1 MSVEPALLLRVILGD
16 SVVLRL
22 EHDPTHARPALAY
35 GGDWALSYADRE
47 LPKSLREGVLNIG
60 RDFGRTQ
67 PSSSAE
73 AIELLR
79 ALVAERLAG
88 GRLELG
94 APARAALPRW
104 SGAIRSRAAVP
115 GEHWP
120 FDAEL
125 VALRRGM
132 RRLIKRD
139 GLSAAQVP
147 ATERWFEQHGLLTRT
162 IPDSDD
168 RLVVFAAGDAALLA
182 AAFEA
187 EQAISEPHGPSAQEA
202 VAWMGDAL
210 GYPPCCVA
218 RFLSVAARTDAALAE
233 ALLPPVTA
241 APASALTLWLHPP
254 LSLHSHAPC
263 SLVCEA
269 TRARGERMLA
279 ALESERPGFAAW
291 WWARARR
298 LHVVDTEGRA
308 YALAGEGAL
317 SQGLVVEDAI
327 ESNPRGQILRHR
339 PDLVGATAR
348 IQEQRLVL
356 EIAGREMTVIAADHR
371 AD

>member
-1 MSVEPALLLRVILGD
+1 MSAEAPIVLRVLLGE

-47 LPKSLREGVLNIG
+47 LPKSLRDGVLNIG
-60 RDFGRTQ
+60 GDFGRTQ
-67 PSSSAE
+67 PSTGAE
-73 AIELLR
+73 AIGILQ
-79 ALVAERLAG
+79 ALVAERFAG
-88 GRLELG
+88 ARLELG
-94 APARAALPRW
+94 APVRALPRW
-104 SGAIRSRAAVP
+104 SGAIRSRAAGP

-125 VALRRGM
+125 VGLRRGM

-139 GLSAAQVP
+139 GLSPSEVP
-147 ATERWFEQHGLLTRT
+147 TTERWFEQHGLLTRAA
-162 IPDSDD
+162 PDSDD
-168 RLVVFAAGDAALLA
+168 RRVVFAAGDAALLA
-182 AAFEA
+182 AAVEA
-187 EQAISEPHGPSAQEA
+187 EQAISRPHGPSAHEA
-202 VAWMGDAL
+202 AAWMGDAL

-218 RFLSVAARTDAALAE
+218 RFVSMAARTDAALAE
-233 ALLPPVTA
+233 ALLPPVSA
-241 APASALTLWLHPP
+241 PPASALTLWLHPP

-263 SLVCEA
+263 SLACEA
-269 TRARGERMLA
+269 TRTRGEAMLA
-279 ALESERPGFAAW
+279 ALDGERPGFAAW

-317 SQGLVVEDAI
+317 SVGLVVEDAI

-339 PDLVGATAR
+339 PDLVGATACIR
-348 IQEQRLVL
+348 EQRLVL
-356 EIAGREMTVIAADHR
+356 EIAGRGVTVIAADHR